1 MSLADE
7 LTANSGFQN
16 VIKAPAHETQFFV
29 QNCPADRA
37 ERAIKPA
44 KLFDLGEVSI
54 YDMGENI
61 SGYPVVS
68 ATVDGADIT
77 VRCSE
82 EINPD
87 GTLNFDSC
95 DRGQIQK
102 DEYRNAK
109 RAKSACRG
117 LPGTAFGISS

>member
-29 QNCPADRA
+29 QDCPADRA
-37 ERAIKPA
+37 ERAIKPV

-54 YDMGENI
+54 YNMGENI
-61 SGYPVVS
+61 SGYPVVA
-68 ATVDGADIT
+68 ATVDGANIT

-87 GTLNFDSC
+87 GTLNFAT
-95 DRGQIQK
+95 R
-102 DEYRNAK
+102 K

>member
-16 VIKAPAHETQFFV
+16 VIKAPAHETQFFI
-29 QNCPADRA
+29 QDCPADRV

-61 SGYPVVS
+61 SGYPVVA
-68 ATVDGADIT
+68 ATVDGANIT

-95 DRGQIQK
+95 DRGRFKKTNIAT
-102 DEYRNAK
+102 RK
-109 RAKSACRG
+109 RAKSACLG
-117 LPGTAFGISS
+117 LPGTAFGISN

>member
-1 MSLADE
+1 M
-7 LTANSGFQN
+7 
-16 VIKAPAHETQFFV
+16 
-29 QNCPADRA
+29 
-37 ERAIKPA
+37 IKPA

-68 ATVDGADIT
+68 ATVDGANIA

-102 DEYRNAK
+102 DEYSNAK
-109 RAKSACRG
+109 NKINIHFFIIKIYKKETSV
-117 LPGTAFGISS
+117 

>member
-7 LTANSGFQN
+7 LTANNGFQN

-29 QNCPADRA
+29 QDCPADRA

-61 SGYPVVS
+61 SGYPVVA
-68 ATVDGADIT
+68 ATVDGANIT

-102 DEYRNAK
+102 MNTATRK